1 MNHPMMMNNKLK
13 KKYINIKFKN
23 VFKLSY
29 INLNTAQLISSY
41 LLYIASIIINLC
53 SLFMKLSEYN

>member
-13 KKYINIKFKN
+13 RKYINIKFKN

-41 LLYIASIIINLC
+41 LLYIASIIIDLC
-53 SLFMKLSEYN
+53 SLFLKLCEYN